1 MTMSFANTACWTK
14 SRQNCPSGNSHILRR
29 KLSHVTMSNSALAN
43 NTPIEDPGENVA
55 SPFKST
61 SETSLVHVSNHIDY
75 ASEIIRRMPIQDGFG
90 SKLRNIVCHNA
101 YLVQEDSSVKCLVFS
116 QWATLL
122 NLIGESLNNKQIG
135 FVRLDGASARTAVK
149 ELNHNAKKHV
159 FMLRAKSQIGW
170 IDFAIG
176 DPCVYLRAAYQPCL
190 EGTGCEPCPSY
201 RTDQGG
207 KSMES
212 MNYVSQA
219 CLRTC

>member
-61 SETSLVHVSNHIDY
+61 SETSLVHVTNHIDY

-122 NLIGESLNNKQIG
+122 NLIGESLNNNQIG
-135 FVRLDGASARTAVK
+135 FVRLDGASARIAVK
-149 ELNHNAKKHV
+149 ELNHNAKSMSSCFV
-159 FMLRAKSQIGW
+159 PSRKSAGLTLLS
-170 IDFAIG
+170 
-176 DPCVYLRAAYQPCL
+176 V
-190 EGTGCEPCPSY
+190 TGCEPCPSY